1 MIGKLVTWALDNR
14 LLVFLGAILLVAL
27 GLRGWKN
34 LPVDAVPDVTNVQVQ
49 VLTSCPG
56 LSPLE
61 VESLV
66 TRPVELSLMGMP
78 GTEVVHSVSRTAVSA
93 VTIVFRDDVDL
104 AAAREIVAQRL
115 PAARE
120 VIPASAARPEMG
132 PMSTG
137 LGEVYHF
144 TMKWPGHSARELR
157 TLLDWELAYSL
168 RSVPGVVEVNGWGG
182 EERQVEVRLRLADLR
197 AIGIGQLEVEQAL
210 LGAGQNAGGGAIER
224 GDEQVLLRV
233 DGRFRTIDEIANQ
246 VVGSRPGGVP
256 VLLKD
261 VAVVREGSAPR
272 VSAATAD
279 GQGETLYAMVQMLA
293 GGNAHEVVGR
303 VKERIAEVE
312 RRLPEGVAIEP
323 FYDRTAFVD
332 RVLGTVK
339 RSLVEGGIV
348 VMVVLLLF
356 LGDIGAGLV
365 VATVIP
371 LSMLGA
377 FALMYATGQTG
388 NLMSLG
394 AIDFGLV
401 VDGAVVVVEGALAAM
416 AMNRIKAREALA
428 VEAVA
433 YGKPIAFGV
442 FIIGVVYVPVLLL
455 EGVEGKMFRPMAWT
469 VLFALCT
476 ALVLSFTWIPALA
489 SLGLRTIHDHDPWV
503 IRLARRLYR
512 PALDTFLRHQK
523 LAIGLAAV
531 LVVTGVAAGATRGAD
546 FIPRLE
552 EGDVVVQITRPPSV
566 SLTEAIHGTE
576 IIEKTLK
583 AFPEVRRV
591 VSRTGSPDVATDV
604 MGIEQSDVFVILAPR
619 AEWKTAPDR
628 EALVGVF
635 EGALR
640 KALPGTA
647 FAFTQPIEMRVQEL
661 LGGMRSDVGIKVF
674 GDDHATLKR
683 LANEVAQ
690 TLGGTP
696 GAADVRIEPSEGLPL
711 ATIRPVASEMGR
723 IGVRTEDF
731 RAAVE
736 ALRAGRPAGQLVEG
750 ERRFGIAVRFDVPPA
765 PDAEALA
772 RTELVFPGGK
782 AVRLG
787 DIARITREDAPAQL
801 SREQG
806 RRRIMVEGNVRGR
819 DLGSFVHELEGR
831 LAKIAMP
838 KGYFT
843 KITGQ
848 YENLVRASMRLAII
862 VPATLL
868 VIFLLLYLTFG
879 SARPALLILLNVP
892 VAASG
897 GLIALALRDLSFSIS
912 AAVGFI
918 ALFGVAT
925 LNGVVLLSAIR
936 RLEERGL
943 AGPEAARDG
952 AHERLRPVLTTAV
965 VASLGFLPMA
975 VARGTGAE
983 VQRPLATVVMGGL
996 LTATVLTLLI
1006 LPSLYLRRR
1015 DRMGAVPDETATTAV
1030 EG

>member
-14 LLVFLGAILLVAL
+14 LLVFLASLLLAATGWR
-27 GLRGWKN
+27 GLRN
-34 LPVDAVPDVTNVQVQ
+34 LPVDAVPDITNVQVQ
-49 VLTSCPG
+49 VLTSAPG

-66 TRPVELSLMGMP
+66 TRPVELALMGLP
-78 GTEVVHSVSRTAVSA
+78 GTEIVRSVSRTAVSA

-104 AAAREIVAQRL
+104 AAARELVAQRL

-120 VIPASAARPEMG
+120 VVPASANRPEMG

-144 TMKWPGHSARELR
+144 TLTWPGHTPRELR
-157 TLLDWELAYSL
+157 TLLDWEIAYTL
-168 RSVPGVVEVNGWGG
+168 RSVPGVVEVNAWGG

-197 AIGIGQLEVEQAL
+197 ATGVGQLEVEQAL
-210 LGAGQNAGGGAIER
+210 LGGGQNAGGGAIER

-233 DGRFRTIDEIANQ
+233 DGRYRTVDEIANQ

-261 VAVVREGSAPR
+261 VATVREGAALR
-272 VSAATAD
+272 VASATAD
-279 GQGETLYAMVQMLA
+279 GKGETLYAMVQMIA

-303 VKERIAEVE
+303 VKDRIAEIQ
-312 RRLPEGVAIEP
+312 RRLPEGVKIEP

-332 RVLGTVK
+332 RVLGTVTK
-339 RSLVEGGIV
+339 SLVEGGV
-348 VMVVLLLF
+348 VVIVVLLLF
-356 LGDIGAGLV
+356 LGDFGAGLV

-371 LSMLGA
+371 LAMLGA

-416 AMNRIKAREALA
+416 AMNKIKSKEALA
-428 VEAVA
+428 IEAVA

-469 VLFALCT
+469 VLFALGT
-476 ALVLSFTWIPALA
+476 ALVLSFTFVPAFA
-489 SLGLRTIHDHDPWV
+489 SVVLRTIHEQDPWI
-503 IRLARRLYR
+503 IRMTRKAYE
-512 PALDTFLRHQK
+512 PALDLFLRK
-523 LAIGLAAV
+523 PRFAIALAV
-531 LVVTGVAAGATRGAD
+531 LLVAGGVAAGATLGAD
-546 FIPRLE
+546 FIPKLE

-566 SLTEAIHGTE
+566 SLTEAIRGTLE
-576 IIEKTLK
+576 IERTLG
-583 AFPEVRRV
+583 AFPEVNRV
-591 VSRTGSPDVATDV
+591 VSRTGSPDVATDI
-604 MGIEQSDVFVILAPR
+604 MGIEQSDVFVLLKPR
-619 AEWKTAPDR
+619 AQWKTAHDR
-628 EALVGVF
+628 EALVGFF
-635 EGALR
+635 EEALR
-640 KALPGTA
+640 KALPGTV
-647 FAFTQPIEMRVQEL
+647 FAFTQPIEMRQQEL

-674 GDDHATLKR
+674 GDDHTTLKHV
-683 LANEVAQ
+683 ANDVAQ
-690 TLGGTP
+690 ALGSVP

-711 ATIRPVASEMGR
+711 ATIRPIASEMGR
-723 IGVRTEDF
+723 LGVKTEDF

-736 ALRAGRPAGQLVEG
+736 ALRAGRKVGLLVEG
-750 ERRFGIAVRFDVPPA
+750 ERRFDVAVRFDVPPA
-765 PDAEALA
+765 SDAEALA

-782 AVRLG
+782 TVRLG
-787 DIARITREDAPAQL
+787 DIARISHEDAPAQL

-819 DLGSFVHELEGR
+819 DLGSFVGDLEQK
-831 LAKIAMP
+831 LAKVAMP
-838 KGYFT
+838 KGYYV

-862 VPATLL
+862 VPVTLL
-868 VIFLLLYLTFG
+868 VIFVLLFLTFG
-879 SARPALLILLNVP
+879 SLRPALLILLNVP

-897 GLIALALRDLSFSIS
+897 GIVALAARGLTFSIS

-936 RLEERGL
+936 RLEDRGL

-975 VARGTGAE
+975 VATGTGAE

-996 LTATVLTLLI
+996 ASATLLTLLI
-1006 LPSLYLRRR
+1006 LPTIYLRRR
-1015 DRMGAVPDETATTAV
+1015 DRMGRTASTPPSA
-1030 EG
+1030 